1 MAFWNQS
8 QADFSNLGMAPT
20 PEQMGDAPEPAG
32 FLESAGEMVQSGLV
46 TSGTGFWMA
55 VGGTTSVGADWV
67 KSQVTGVDTTEQQD
81 IFFGQVI
88 DPAVR
93 YLEGMNHKERTMA
106 GGLTYGIGKVLTEF
120 AGGGAPAMAVA
131 EFSGRATGEVLGG
144 KSAGDANML
153 ALNQAAFAYAGAAL
167 PGALGG
173 TIAMKAASGA
183 GINVVAGVGQRA
195 TEAAIL
201 RHQGDIRAEDISVF
215 GLQDMVIDAVL
226 GAAFGTL
233 EPTRGGKPMPKPD
246 GKAIDGAMT
255 IDRARFEDAQVSVRA
270 PEVLNKVDRGI
281 KEQVRALQEN
291 RAPVLEPLPDAV
303 TMPAR
308 DGLFAKVGSEA
319 YIENLRAWMGDS
331 KVVDEQGNPMVVY
344 RGVPRDFG
352 EGLVGREDIFFT
364 DNPEKAS
371 EYATAGNP
379 TGGNVIP
386 AHLRIVNPLTVD
398 AGGKHYT
405 EVMRQSINR
414 AKADGHDGVI
424 VKNVADNV
432 RTDDMTPSTVYVA
445 FNGEQVKSA
454 IGNSGRFDIEGG
466 SLTDLVD
473 ATELDAKLK
482 NMPADEIAAA
492 LGIKPDP
499 EFKAFQQE
507 IAESRNFVD
516 LELPMIEDVDP
527 STVAEVRKAAQEI
540 EATGRVID
548 DAEVVAA
555 DDYVS
560 RVKSIG
566 DIMGCMLR
574 LGA

>member
-20 PEQMGDAPEPAG
+20 PEQMSDTPEPAG
-32 FLESAGEMVQSGLV
+32 FLESAGEMIQAGLV
-46 TSGTGFWMA
+46 TSGTSFWMG

-131 EFSGRATGEVLGG
+131 EFSGRATGEVYGG

-173 TIAMKAASGA
+173 TLAMKAASGA

-201 RHQGDIRAEDISVF
+201 RAQGDVRAQDISVF

-246 GKAIDGAMT
+246 GKAVDGAMT
-255 IDRARFEDAQVSVRA
+255 IDRARFEDAQVAVRA

-303 TMPAR
+303 TMPDWLVAKPSQTTVVPELDDVTVAIAKMGGLDRVEAEAQGIDPAYFNERRGIKPVFKKEGGASFDQMAERLDELGYPVR
-308 DGLFAKVGSEA
+308 DAQGRYDANKVLDIVDRS
-319 YIENLRAWMGDS
+319 LR
-331 KVVDEQGNPMVVY
+331 
-344 RGVPRDFG
+344 
-352 EGLVGREDIFFT
+352 
-364 DNPEKAS
+364 
-371 EYATAGNP
+371 
-379 TGGNVIP
+379 
-386 AHLRIVNPLTVD
+386 
-398 AGGKHYT
+398 
-405 EVMRQSINR
+405 
-414 AKADGHDGVI
+414 
-424 VKNVADNV
+424 
-432 RTDDMTPSTVYVA
+432 
-445 FNGEQVKSA
+445 GEQVLTVQ
-454 IGNSGRFDIEGG
+454 GIERAAQVEGWRQMQE
-466 SLTDLVD
+466 SNRAYAEQMRADD
-473 ATELDAKLK
+473 ALL
-482 NMPADEIAAA
+482 DEIWETEGKDISGANEAEIA
-492 LGIKPDP
+492 EMFGIKPDP

-507 IAESRNFVD
+507 IAESRAFVD

-527 STVAEVRKAAQEI
+527 ATVAEVRKTAQEI
-540 EATGRVID
+540 EATGRVVD

>member
-20 PEQMGDAPEPAG
+20 PEKMADTPDPAG
-32 FLESAGEMVQSGLV
+32 FLESAGDMIQAGLV
-46 TSGTGFWMA
+46 TSGTSFWTF

-88 DPAVR
+88 DPAAR
-93 YLEGMNHKERTMA
+93 YLYGMNHKERTMA

-131 EFSGRATGEVLGG
+131 EFSGRATGEVYGG

-201 RHQGDIRAEDISVF
+201 RAQGDVRAQDISVF

-226 GAAFGTL
+226 GAAFSTL

-246 GKAIDGAMT
+246 GKAVDGAMT
-255 IDRARFEDAQVSVRA
+255 IDRARFEDAQVAVRA

-291 RAPVLEPLPDAV
+291 RTPVLEPLPDAV
-303 TMPAR
+303 TMPDWLVVKPSQTTVVPELDDVTVAIAKMGGLDRVEAEAQGIDPAYFNERRGIKPVFRKEGGATFDQMAERLDELGYPVR
-308 DGLFAKVGSEA
+308 DAQGRYDANKV
-319 YIENLRAWMGDS
+319 LD
-331 KVVDEQGNPMVVY
+331 VVD
-344 RGVPRDFG
+344 R
-352 EGLVGREDIFFT
+352 
-364 DNPEKAS
+364 S
-371 EYATAGNP
+371 
-379 TGGNVIP
+379 
-386 AHLRIVNPLTVD
+386 LR
-398 AGGKHYT
+398 
-405 EVMRQSINR
+405 
-414 AKADGHDGVI
+414 
-424 VKNVADNV
+424 
-432 RTDDMTPSTVYVA
+432 
-445 FNGEQVKSA
+445 GEQVLTVQ
-454 IGNSGRFDIEGG
+454 GIERAAQVEGWRQMQE
-466 SLTDLVD
+466 SNRAYAEQMRADD
-473 ATELDAKLK
+473 AFL
-482 NMPADEIAAA
+482 DEIWETEGKDISNANESEIAEMF
-492 LGIKPDP
+492 GIKPDP
-499 EFKAFQQE
+499 EYKAFQQE
-507 IAESRNFVD
+507 IAASRAFVD

-527 STVAEVRKAAQEI
+527 STVAEVRKTAQEI
-540 EATGRVID
+540 EATGRVVD

>member
-20 PEQMGDAPEPAG
+20 PEQMSDTPEPAG
-32 FLESAGEMVQSGLV
+32 FLESAGEMIQAGLV
-46 TSGTGFWMA
+46 TSGTSFWMG

-131 EFSGRATGEVLGG
+131 EFSGRATGEVYGG

-173 TIAMKAASGA
+173 TLAMKAASGA

-195 TEAAIL
+195 TESAIL
-201 RHQGDIRAEDISVF
+201 RAQGDVRAQDISVF

-233 EPTRGGKPMPKPD
+233 EPTRGGKPMPRPD
-246 GKAIDGAMT
+246 GKAVDGAMT
-255 IDRARFEDAQVSVRA
+255 IDRARFEDAQVAVRA

-303 TMPAR
+303 TMPDWLVAKPSQTTVVPELDDVTVAIAKMGGLDRVEAEAQGIDPAYFNERRGIKPVFKKEGGATFDQMAERLDELGYPVR
-308 DGLFAKVGSEA
+308 DAQGRYDANKVLDIVDRS
-319 YIENLRAWMGDS
+319 LR
-331 KVVDEQGNPMVVY
+331 
-344 RGVPRDFG
+344 
-352 EGLVGREDIFFT
+352 
-364 DNPEKAS
+364 
-371 EYATAGNP
+371 
-379 TGGNVIP
+379 
-386 AHLRIVNPLTVD
+386 
-398 AGGKHYT
+398 
-405 EVMRQSINR
+405 
-414 AKADGHDGVI
+414 
-424 VKNVADNV
+424 
-432 RTDDMTPSTVYVA
+432 
-445 FNGEQVKSA
+445 GEQVLTVQGIERAAQVEGWQQMQESNRA
-454 IGNSGRFDIEGG
+454 YAEQMRADDAFLDEIWEIEGKDISG
-466 SLTDLVD
+466 
-473 ATELDAKLK
+473 ANEA
-482 NMPADEIAAA
+482 EIAEMF
-492 LGIKPDP
+492 GIKPDP

-507 IAESRNFVD
+507 IAESRAFVD

-527 STVAEVRKAAQEI
+527 ATVAEVRKTAQEI

>member
-20 PEQMGDAPEPAG
+20 PEQMSDTPEPAG
-32 FLESAGEMVQSGLV
+32 FLESAGEMIQAGLV
-46 TSGTGFWMA
+46 TSGTSFWMG

-131 EFSGRATGEVLGG
+131 EFSGRATGEVYGG

-201 RHQGDIRAEDISVF
+201 RAQGDVRAQDISVF

-246 GKAIDGAMT
+246 GKAVDGAMT
-255 IDRARFEDAQVSVRA
+255 IDRARFEDAQVAVRA

-281 KEQVRALQEN
+281 KEHVRALQEN

-303 TMPAR
+303 TMTDWLVAKPSQTTVVPELDDVAVAIAKLGGLDRVEAEAQGIDPAYFNERRGIKPVFRKEGGATFDQMAERLDELGYPVR
-308 DGLFAKVGSEA
+308 DAQGRYDANKVLDIVDRS
-319 YIENLRAWMGDS
+319 LR
-331 KVVDEQGNPMVVY
+331 
-344 RGVPRDFG
+344 
-352 EGLVGREDIFFT
+352 
-364 DNPEKAS
+364 
-371 EYATAGNP
+371 
-379 TGGNVIP
+379 
-386 AHLRIVNPLTVD
+386 
-398 AGGKHYT
+398 
-405 EVMRQSINR
+405 
-414 AKADGHDGVI
+414 
-424 VKNVADNV
+424 
-432 RTDDMTPSTVYVA
+432 
-445 FNGEQVKSA
+445 GEQVLTVQ
-454 IGNSGRFDIEGG
+454 GIERAAQVEGWRQMQE
-466 SLTDLVD
+466 SNRAYAEQMRADD
-473 ATELDAKLK
+473 AFL
-482 NMPADEIAAA
+482 DEIWETEGKDISGANEAEIA
-492 LGIKPDP
+492 EMFGIKPDP

-507 IAESRNFVD
+507 IAESRAFVD

-527 STVAEVRKAAQEI
+527 STVAEVRKTAQEI
-540 EATGRVID
+540 EATGRVVD

>member
-20 PEQMGDAPEPAG
+20 PEQMSDTPEPAG
-32 FLESAGEMVQSGLV
+32 FLESAGEMIQAGLV
-46 TSGTGFWMA
+46 TSGTSFWMG

-131 EFSGRATGEVLGG
+131 EFSGRATGEVYGG

-173 TIAMKAASGA
+173 TLAMKAASGA

-201 RHQGDIRAEDISVF
+201 RAQGDVRAQDISVF

-246 GKAIDGAMT
+246 GKAVDGAMT
-255 IDRARFEDAQVSVRA
+255 IDRARFEDAQVAVRA

-303 TMPAR
+303 TMPDWLVAKPSQTTVVPEL
-308 DGLFAKVGSEA
+308 DDVTVAIAKMGGLDRAEA
-319 YIENLRAWMGDS
+319 EAQGIDPAYFNERRGIKPVFKKQGGATFDQMAERLDELGYPVR
-331 KVVDEQGNPMVVY
+331 DEQGRYDANKVLDVVD
-344 RGVPRDFG
+344 R
-352 EGLVGREDIFFT
+352 
-364 DNPEKAS
+364 S
-371 EYATAGNP
+371 
-379 TGGNVIP
+379 
-386 AHLRIVNPLTVD
+386 LR
-398 AGGKHYT
+398 
-405 EVMRQSINR
+405 
-414 AKADGHDGVI
+414 
-424 VKNVADNV
+424 
-432 RTDDMTPSTVYVA
+432 
-445 FNGEQVKSA
+445 GEQVLTLQ
-454 IGNSGRFDIEGG
+454 GIERAAQVEGWRQMQE
-466 SLTDLVD
+466 SNRAYAEQMRADD
-473 ATELDAKLK
+473 ALL
-482 NMPADEIAAA
+482 DEIWGSEGKDITAASEA
-492 LGIKPDP
+492 EVAAMFGIKPDP
-499 EFKAFQQE
+499 EYKAFQQE